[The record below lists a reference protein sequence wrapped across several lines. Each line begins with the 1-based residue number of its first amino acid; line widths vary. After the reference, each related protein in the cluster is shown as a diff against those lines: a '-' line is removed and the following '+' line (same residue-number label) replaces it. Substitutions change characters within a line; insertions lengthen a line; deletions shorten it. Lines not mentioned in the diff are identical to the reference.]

1 MKNKYSYIIL
11 AAAIA
16 GLTSCSSENCG
27 QDLINEKLENE
38 CSFLSFNPSFD
49 IVQSSESKAKTRL
62 SDPLD
67 ANYTYFEPGTYNFG
81 ICVMQNDCANGSVI
95 EENSYVPWK
104 VGDTKAETMWR
115 NSGFQSYYNINGE
128 YRKISANTSDTNSE
142 LNWYLTSAT
151 GKELYL
157 SKDKASV
164 ALRRKEDKLPKI
176 FAYYPW
182 QEISTCQK
190 IPVNNFNIDYL
201 YATPIQIQESDFI
214 ENDNKREYYRAK
226 LRFNHVTAKVIF
238 DIVNQNKT
246 EEDSIYSAKIWG
258 TTIATSGYY
267 DIANGGFTV
276 GEFGA
281 ITSNKEPALVIPAQT
296 KIPDAFTFYIAPI
309 STPTAA
315 DGDDFFKVMF
325 DIWSL
330 RENTTSAT
338 MPKIAYEKGKQYRI
352 TVYISSNRVQF
363 GEPQVEDWIPVTID
377 KDIIL

>member
-1 MKNKYSYIIL
+1 
-11 AAAIA
+11 
-16 GLTSCSSENCG
+16 
-27 QDLINEKLENE
+27 
-38 CSFLSFNPSFD
+38 
-49 IVQSSESKAKTRL
+49 
-62 SDPLD
+62 
-67 ANYTYFEPGTYNFG
+67 
-81 ICVMQNDCANGSVI
+81 MQN
-95 EENSYVPWK
+95 
-104 VGDTKAETMWR
+104 
-115 NSGFQSYYNINGE
+115 
-128 YRKISANTSDTNSE
+128 
-142 LNWYLTSAT
+142 
-151 GKELYL
+151 
-157 SKDKASV
+157 
-164 ALRRKEDKLPKI
+164 
-176 FAYYPW
+176 
-182 QEISTCQK
+182 
-190 IPVNNFNIDYL
+190 
-201 YATPIQIQESDFI
+201 
-214 ENDNKREYYRAK
+214 
-226 LRFNHVTAKVIF
+226 
-238 DIVNQNKT
+238 
-246 EEDSIYSAKIWG
+246 SIYSAKIWG

-363 GEPQVEDWIPVTID
+363 GEPQIEDWIPVTID